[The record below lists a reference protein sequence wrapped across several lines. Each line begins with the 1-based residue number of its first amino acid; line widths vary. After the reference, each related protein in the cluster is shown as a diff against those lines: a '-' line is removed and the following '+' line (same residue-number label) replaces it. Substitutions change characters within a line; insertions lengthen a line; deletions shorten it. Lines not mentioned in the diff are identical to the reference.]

1 MDRQRGRDF
10 NRPRMCFISPVS
22 CFLFSSLGILVL
34 PRTLFYPTLFHYF
47 STPAAAFSQAF
58 PPVCLTAASSVISYH
73 QLFLLL
79 HVVSLS
85 LRFVKETIMVRRE
98 EKLVSILP
106 VSARHSMV
114 SVYSSPHGGE
124 QGEWTERS
132 PRPS

>member
-1 MDRQRGRDF
+1 M
-10 NRPRMCFISPVS
+10 
-22 CFLFSSLGILVL
+22 L
-34 PRTLFYPTLFHYF
+34 YF
-47 STPAAAFSQAF
+47 SRFMLPFFFPRYLGTAAHAILPYLVPLFLNSDRSFFVQLF

-106 VSARHSMV
+106 MSARHSMV

-124 QGEWTERS
+124 QEGGQGEWTERS